1 MYNYISSFIIHQISK
16 MGSHTL
22 KFKNKLN
29 MQYSSCLRGCL

>member
-1 MYNYISSFIIHQISK
+1 